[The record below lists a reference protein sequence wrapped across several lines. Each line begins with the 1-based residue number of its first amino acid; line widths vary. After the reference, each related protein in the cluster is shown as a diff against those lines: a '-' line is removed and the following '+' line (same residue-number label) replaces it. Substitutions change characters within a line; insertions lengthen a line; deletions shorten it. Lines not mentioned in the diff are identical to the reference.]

1 MDLIFLLQEKVQTLV
16 KAYKEQSLQMEE
28 MQLKLNDLAHS
39 IAEKEEL
46 IHGLNEEIQQLQFKT
61 SADHLD
67 ESEQK
72 ALKKQ
77 LNQLIKQIDIYVA
90 QLK

>member
-1 MDLIFLLQEKVQTLV
+1 MDLIFFLQEKVDTLV
-16 KAYKEQSLQMEE
+16 KAYKEQSLQLEE
-28 MQLKLNDLAHS
+28 IQLKLNDLEHS
-39 IAEKEEL
+39 IAEKDDL
-46 IHGLNEEIQQLQFKT
+46 IHSLKEENQQLQFKAST
-61 SADHLD
+61 DQLD

>member
-1 MDLIFLLQEKVQTLV
+1 MDLIFLLQEKVDTLV

-28 MQLKLNDLAHS
+28 MQLKLNDLEHS
-39 IAEKEEL
+39 IAKKDEL
-46 IHGLNEEIQQLQFKT
+46 IHSLKEENQQLQFKT

>member
-28 MQLKLNDLAHS
+28 IQLKLNDLEHS
-39 IAEKEEL
+39 IAEKDDLIQSLKEE
-46 IHGLNEEIQQLQFKT
+46 NQQLQFKAST
-61 SADHLD
+61 DQLD

>member
-1 MDLIFLLQEKVQTLV
+1 MDLIFFLQEKVDTLV

-28 MQLKLNDLAHS
+28 IQLKLNDLEHS
-39 IAEKEEL
+39 IAEKDDL
-46 IHGLNEEIQQLQFKT
+46 IHSLKEENQQLQFKAST
-61 SADHLD
+61 DQLD

>member
-1 MDLIFLLQEKVQTLV
+1 MDLIFFLQEKVDTLV

-28 MQLKLNDLAHS
+28 MQLKLNDLEHS
-39 IAEKEEL
+39 IAEKDDL
-46 IHGLNEEIQQLQFKT
+46 IHSLKEENQQLQFKAST
-61 SADHLD
+61 DQLD

>member
-39 IAEKEEL
+39 NAEKDDL
-46 IHGLNEEIQQLQFKT
+46 IYGLNEEIQQLQFKT

-67 ESEQK
+67 ENEQK